1 MGAIGEVFG
10 AFSASMSLSTTDA
23 IGTLGAGSDSAP
35 VPDRARLSLLR
46 LALTS
51 ISGATSISWYLAE
64 DAAGDVPLTPRV
76 SSTIQTGKTTAT
88 SGGVAETLDVSRLR
102 SSAAGTIGR
111 LYVVAKTDSGTA
123 TAVAYLT
130 GEQR

>member
-10 AFSASMSLSTTDA
+10 AFSASGALTTTDA
-23 IGTLGAGSDSAP
+23 VLTLGAGSDSAP

-102 SSAAGTIGR
+102 SSAGTIGR